1 MSIQLGKYSNQAK
14 ELVEEDDK
22 SPLNPNK
29 DSSKDFFQIKSNSK
43 LRWAILALMGI
54 GEFIFLYILNICQG
68 IQKPLQQG

>member
-1 MSIQLGKYSNQAK
+1 MSIQLINDNFQIN
-14 ELVEEDDK
+14 ELAEDHK

-29 DSSKDFFQIKSNSK
+29 EETQDFFEIKSNSK
-43 LRWAILALMGI
+43 LRWAILALMGF